1 MNSPLKTANVKL
13 TGKYTVNPSEI
24 ICCVADIN
32 YTNIFFADGGKE
44 TIALSLKYV
53 EETLQLHDFY
63 RVHKSFLINRK
74 YVVGMVK
81 NSRSDCYLELE
92 NNLKATISRRK
103 IVTVKK
109 QLKCPIN
116 L

>member
-1 MNSPLKTANVKL
+1 MNSPLNSANVNL
-13 TGKYTVNPSEI
+13 TVKYLVNPSDI

-32 YTNIFFADGGKE
+32 YTNIFFVDGGKD
-44 TIALSLKYV
+44 TIAVSLKHV

-63 RVHKSFLINRK
+63 RVHKSFLINK
-74 YVVGMVK
+74 KHVVAIVK

-92 NNLKATISRRK
+92 NNLKATISRRRIMTIK
-103 IVTVKK
+103 RHLK
-109 QLKCPIN
+109 QPID